1 MNQKNQTESVL
12 DSTVT
17 LDEPRIGNLLPDLD
31 LPVISLFEEAQLL
44 EKDKALAVLVRQ
56 VEDKQEEEELLQE
69 ELNRSAESNK
79 AMMHCVDEYE
89 KTIEQL
95 LDEKTKQRSV
105 LAAQAE
111 EKRAELVQ
119 VRLEIEDVKRASRD
133 LTKKYSRTR
142 EAISGYM
149 TTEAELKGEVE
160 TLVSRVKKGGE
171 RFELLKADAEA
182 QLEGANN
189 RLGEVGCYDLCNSFL
204 QFP

>member
-17 LDEPRIGNLLPDLD
+17 LNEPRIGNLLPDLD

-44 EKDKALAVLVRQ
+44 EKDKALAAPVRQ
-56 VEDKQEEEELLQE
+56 VEDKQEEEESLQE

-111 EKRAELVQ
+111 KKRAQLVQ
-119 VRLEIEDVKRASRD
+119 VNIEIVKRASRD

-149 TTEAELKGEVE
+149 TTEAELKREVE
-160 TLVSRVKKGGE
+160 TLVTRVKRWRE
-171 RFELLKADAEA
+171 VRVAE
-182 QLEGANN
+182 
-189 RLGEVGCYDLCNSFL
+189 S
-204 QFP
+204 